1 MPEIVTLPRVVTDN
15 TNHHRYLQNQKLSQ
29 PTTQAE
35 TMMKRASLFAAAILL
50 WAPVS
55 FAQSTRE
62 SYRATCTIK
71 STDLPASLFHCR
83 WMQNGETGR
92 PIFVDNGDTN
102 ERYIVNGSGDAQA
115 WTFKSRNGCIAT
127 SAMAGG
133 ETLVCLG
140 DQRKEL
146 NASSGSKM

>member
-1 MPEIVTLPRVVTDN
+1 
-15 TNHHRYLQNQKLSQ
+15 
-29 PTTQAE
+29 
-35 TMMKRASLFAAAILL
+35 MMKRANLIAAAILL

-55 FAQSTRE
+55 LAQSTRE

-71 STDLPASLFHCR
+71 STDLQAALFHCR

-92 PIFVDNGDTN
+92 PIFVDNGNTN
-102 ERYIVNGSGDAQA
+102 ERYIVNGSGDAQG
-115 WTFKSRNGCIAT
+115 WTYKSGSGCIAI

-140 DQRKEL
+140 DQRKAL
-146 NASSGSKM
+146 NAGAGSKT

>member
-1 MPEIVTLPRVVTDN
+1 M
-15 TNHHRYLQNQKLSQ
+15 KL
-29 PTTQAE
+29 AH
-35 TMMKRASLFAAAILL
+35 LFAAAILL
-50 WAPVS
+50 WAPAS
-55 FAQSTRE
+55 LAQSTRE

-71 STDLPASLFHCR
+71 STDLPAALFHCR
-83 WMQNGETGR
+83 WMQSGETGR

-102 ERYIVNGSGDAQA
+102 ERYIVNGSGDVQG
-115 WTFKSRNGCIAT
+115 WTFKSRHGCIAI

-146 NASSGSKM
+146 NASVRSKL